1 VDVTEKPVLR
11 SLYDSERALL
21 QVAVVLKDRRIDVDI
36 DHDISAGEA
45 TA

>member
-1 VDVTEKPVLR
+1 VDATEKSVLGF
-11 SLYDSERALL
+11 LYGPEKTFF
-21 QVAVVLKDRRIDVDI
+21 QVTVTLKNSRIDVDI